1 MGKSRST
8 YHHGDL
14 RAALIQAADQ
24 IILESGIEQFSLR
37 AAAKLAE
44 VTPGAPAHHFGS
56 ARGLLTE
63 VAILAFERLG
73 SYLERATRSDEPA
86 EEIRAVVLAFVKFAL
101 DFPGHYRLMLRK
113 DLVDR
118 TEVRY
123 KLSADKH
130 AKRVMQAIAAYRGK
144 QDLNLH
150 DADDA
155 TDLLSALSQMHGLAN
170 LVLDDKA
177 NHFFGD
183 KDSRTFVTQ
192 TLPEV
197 LLRMYPSSAAGSKGE
212 CAEGGTSSAAQP
224 ASGGRAKKLDESPGE
239 TQEVS
244 PGASTQRKKRRQV
257 PRPS

>member
-1 MGKSRST
+1 MTKIRSS

-24 IILESGIEQFSLR
+24 IIVESGIEQFSLR
-37 AAAKLAE
+37 AAAKRAD

-63 VAILAFERLG
+63 VAILAFERLNG
-73 SYLERATRSDEPA
+73 YLERAGRFDSAA
-86 EEIRAVVLAFVKFAL
+86 EDMRTVTQAFVQFAL

-118 TEVRY
+118 TEPRY

-130 AKRVMQAIAAYRGK
+130 AERVKQTIAAYRGK
-144 QDLNLH
+144 QGFDLQRVE
-150 DADDA
+150 DA
-155 TDLLSALSQMHGLAN
+155 TDLLFGLSLMHGLAN

-183 KDSRTFVTQ
+183 KDSRTFVTK
-192 TLPEV
+192 TLPGV
-197 LLRMYPSSAAGSKGE
+197 LRGMYPSNVN
-212 CAEGGTSSAAQP
+212 T
-224 ASGGRAKKLDESPGE
+224 
-239 TQEVS
+239 
-244 PGASTQRKKRRQV
+244 
-257 PRPS
+257 